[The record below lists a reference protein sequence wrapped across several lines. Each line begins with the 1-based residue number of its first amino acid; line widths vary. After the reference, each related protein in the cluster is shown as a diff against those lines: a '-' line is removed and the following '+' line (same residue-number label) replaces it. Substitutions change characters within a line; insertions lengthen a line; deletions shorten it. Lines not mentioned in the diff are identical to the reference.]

1 MRIKAQYALSR
12 VLEVY
17 LYAGRKLLPH
27 ILPMLSNDEKVSHE
41 QFKVSH
47 NLQFLENHLKKFLL
61 PGSLARATNMSH
73 DGGLCS

>member
-1 MRIKAQYALSR
+1 MAQNVLSR

-27 ILPMLSNDEKVSHE
+27 ILPMLRNDEKVSHE

-47 NLQFLENHLKKFLL
+47 NLQFLEK
-61 PGSLARATNMSH
+61 SLIFFVIREPCT
-73 DGGLCS
+73 CY